1 MRGQKERMCVYVCC
15 LVLYFVLGFTFIF
28 ESFARLLVSIAN
40 CVCISQSVSQ
50 SVFWASSCTEESGSR
65 HQRYTRN
72 GWIWTALKC
81 IKVHWPQQLDRTR
94 KKDGAISMDFGSYGS
109 NGPMDR

>member
-40 CVCISQSVSQ
+40 CVCISQSVSLFFGL
-50 SVFWASSCTEESGSR
+50 VR
-65 HQRYTRN
+65 
-72 GWIWTALKC
+72 ALK
-81 IKVHWPQQLDRTR
+81 KVAADINDIREM
-94 KKDGAISMDFGSYGS
+94 DGYGLL
-109 NGPMDR
+109 